1 MNPRFLITLVAALLL
16 VTFGGFVA
24 LNRLGVEPEAPS
36 EKAPTVGGDS
46 QAPKPAITTIDPS
59 ASAPQKAVTQTEP
72 APLTEQEREV
82 WDTRISDL
90 LIDESIEH
98 REAGQKLAAIAAQ
111 PDAPE
116 EVRVDAIQHAL
127 NLIGDEEYI
136 EDLMTLAVRTD
147 LPEEMQ
153 EIIFSDLHNRP
164 QEISVPVAK
173 EIGRLANHPLA
184 QEARDFVEFFEDDDF
199 GDAPGAAPVN

>member
-1 MNPRFLITLVAALLL
+1 MNPRFLLTLIAALLL
-16 VTFGGFVA
+16 VTIGGIVA
-24 LNRLGVEPEAPS
+24 LNRLGVEPETSS
-36 EKAPTVGGDS
+36 EVATVSSGDGG
-46 QAPKPAITTIDPS
+46 AKPEITTIDPS
-59 ASAPQKAVTQTEP
+59 ASAPEPVVTQAEP
-72 APLTEQEREV
+72 APLSAQDREV

-90 LIDESIEH
+90 LTDESIEH

-111 PDAPE
+111 SDAPE

-184 QEARDFVEFFEDDDF
+184 EEARDFVEFFEADDF
-199 GDAPGAAPVN
+199 GNVPATAPGN